1 MANTYDVGDK
11 VRITATFKN
20 TAGTDTDPTTIVG
33 KYLDPSGSETI
44 ASTTNSATG
53 IYFFDISISA
63 EGTWFFRFTGTGTIE
78 AAGEGRFHARDSKF
92 S

>member
-11 VRITATFKN
+11 VRITGTFKN
-20 TAGTDTDPTTIVG
+20 TAGTDTDPSTIVG
-33 KYLDPSGSETI
+33 KYKDPRGSETT

-53 IYFFDISISA
+53 IYFFATSISA